1 MVSQRTPNSSAAIT
15 SGPLTFPLNTRSSLC
30 VRARTFPL
38 AAPLD
43 AICSA
48 RSTRRRTLRS
58 ASRGVFDAVRPR
70 RLGWGRSK
78 PSQTT
83 LRRSCKI
90 SSPCFLAAE
99 IPTTGT
105 PSSASSRRRSIVM
118 PAAAASSIRL
128 TQSMTRS
135 VRSMTSSA
143 SSIRSRFVASQTA
156 SVQQRSSRA
165 RNSVAISSSR
175 EQPCSE

>member
-1 MVSQRTPNSSAAIT
+1 MGTLKAVANRSEAFLQNFQS
-15 SGPLTFPLNTRSSLC
+15 LFPGGGDPDDRY
-30 VRARTFPL
+30 AQF
-38 AAPLD
+38 
-43 AICSA
+43 
-48 RSTRRRTLRS
+48 
-58 ASRGVFDAVRPR
+58 
-70 RLGWGRSK
+70 RLQ
-78 PSQTT
+78 PPQ
-83 LRRSCKI
+83 I
-90 SSPCFLAAE
+90 D
-99 IPTTGT
+99 
-105 PSSASSRRRSIVM
+105 VM

-143 SSIRSRFVASQTA
+143 SSRLRSRFVASQTA